1 MSLLSSIPHFLLATI
16 LCVAG
21 LFDEAITQYRKLVSL
36 DPRNAQS
43 RLLLADAYAYPGQK
57 TEAIDALCGVRSVLP
72 QLSVPSG
79 SLLRGR
85 LEKREQEK
93 GTQQ

>member
-43 RLLLADAYAYPGQK
+43 RLLLADAYAYPGA
-57 TEAIDALCGVRSVLP
+57 ENRSHRCVMRGA
-72 QLSVPSG
+72 LSVAAAVCTFRQFAARAS
-79 SLLRGR
+79 
-85 LEKREQEK
+85 
-93 GTQQ
+93 

>member
-43 RLLLADAYAYPGQK
+43 RCSLTPMPTPGQK